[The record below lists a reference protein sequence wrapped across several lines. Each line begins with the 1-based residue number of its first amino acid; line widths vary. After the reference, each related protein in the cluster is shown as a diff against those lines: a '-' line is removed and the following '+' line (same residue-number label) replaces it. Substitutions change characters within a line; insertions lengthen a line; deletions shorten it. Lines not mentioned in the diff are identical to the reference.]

1 MIVSELEAENFRNLK
16 KLSFLPCGQVNI
28 IYGENAQGKTNL
40 IEAIWL
46 FTGGKSFRGA
56 KDSEL
61 TAFGE
66 EKCTLG
72 LNFYGA
78 QREQSAEIKIEKK
91 RMAVLNGIGLASA
104 ARLAG
109 NFCAVVF
116 SPVHLSL
123 VKDGPQV
130 RRNFLDA
137 AICQIKPRYAGFLA
151 DYKRAL
157 LQRNALLKDLQF
169 HSELYD
175 LLDVWEDRL
184 SRLGAA
190 ILAHRLNYISTLA
203 PVCAEIYEGLS
214 SSREQFHISYQASVE
229 NMQNTAREG
238 TAQCLQEAFKHARVR
253 DIASGVTSCGPHRD
267 DLVIDINGISA
278 RTYGSQGQQRS
289 CVLAMKLGEAA
300 LLEKS
305 AGEPPVILLDDVM
318 SELDSSRQ
326 DYVLNHI
333 RGSQV
338 FITCCE
344 PTPALRGG
352 GKAFSMSN
360 GILQPK

>member
-1 MIVSELEAENFRNLK
+1 MIVGGLKAENFRNLK
-16 KLSFLPCGQVNI
+16 NLSFSPCEHVNI

-40 IEAIWL
+40 IEALWL

-61 TAFGE
+61 VAFE
-66 EKCTLG
+66 QPKSALA
-72 LNFYGA
+72 LDFYAAG
-78 QREQSAEIKIEKK
+78 REQTAVIQIEKK
-91 RMAVLNGIGLASA
+91 RRAALNGVELPSA
-104 ARLAG
+104 VRLAG
-109 NFCAVVF
+109 SFCAVVF

-137 AICQIKPRYAGFLA
+137 AICQVKPRYANFLA

-157 LQRNALLKDLQF
+157 MQRNALLKDLQF

-175 LLDVWEDRL
+175 LLDIWEDKL
-184 SRLGAA
+184 ARLGAL
-190 ILAHRLNYISTLA
+190 ILAHRLNYIGTLA
-203 PVCAEIYEGLS
+203 PVGEEIYNGLS
-214 SSREQFHISYQASVE
+214 SAREQFRISYQSSGEVPEHASADE
-229 NMQNTAREG
+229 TAEG
-238 TAQCLQEAFKHARVR
+238 LRAALKNSRLK
-253 DIASGVTSCGPHRD
+253 DIPSGVTSCGPHRD
-267 DLVIDINGISA
+267 DLLIEINGISA

-318 SELDSSRQ
+318 SELDSHRQ

-333 RGSQV
+333 KSSQV

-344 PTPALRGG
+344 PTPALRGEG
-352 GKAFSMSN
+352 RAFFMAN
-360 GILQPK
+360 GILQLK